1 MKSTVFVDMTGLI
14 SIYHTGIIHIQRF
27 TPLSNAISL
36 QIDFQNVNYGV
47 TISFKTSTA
56 FEKAASLLD
65 FTLAVNYKS
74 AWNTVIHS
82 QNTTYNFVLFSHF
95 YPGPKHHGQAGIFFE
110 CPRGRNK
117 APFEMRVDFFSQI
130 WRKKIP
136 ITAENNLL

>member
-1 MKSTVFVDMTGLI
+1 MCQLQLGISEVCFPLIFFSLAMKSIVFVDMMGLI

-36 QIDFQNVNYGV
+36 QIDFQNMNYGV

-74 AWNTVIHS
+74 TWNTVI
-82 QNTTYNFVLFSHF
+82 
-95 YPGPKHHGQAGIFFE
+95 
-110 CPRGRNK
+110 
-117 APFEMRVDFFSQI
+117 
-130 WRKKIP
+130 
-136 ITAENNLL
+136 